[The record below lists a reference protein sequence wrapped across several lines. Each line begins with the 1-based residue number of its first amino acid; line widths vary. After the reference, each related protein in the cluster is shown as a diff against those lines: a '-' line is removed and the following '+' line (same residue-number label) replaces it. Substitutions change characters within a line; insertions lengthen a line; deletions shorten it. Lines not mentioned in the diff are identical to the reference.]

1 MRMNKYIIAK
11 QEELDSIES
20 LRNEISEAEKQ
31 IKEKKDAIIHNISE
45 VLFDELRPEIPKPE
59 QFIGDI
65 PVTRR
70 FTEIGTRY
78 FDRDKFCER
87 HQRLYDM
94 AVSDFGT
101 DCDVDDEDEPN
112 PVYAGNKY
120 IPVYIEVIPEYVDGK
135 FKINIGVDLGY
146 SRDFYSFE
154 MVGEDKFSL
163 FENRTWKHSERTYTM
178 SEIIEFLRW
187 YVDNSKRGYL
197 STQEIVN
204 QDFDD
209 CFILTNNGEELV

>member
-1 MRMNKYIIAK
+1 MNKYVVAK
-11 QEELDSIES
+11 QEELYSIEV
-20 LRNEISEAEKQ
+20 LEDEISKAKRL
-31 IKEKKDAIIHNISE
+31 IKEKTDAIIHNISE

-59 QFIGDI
+59 QFMGDI

-87 HQRLYDM
+87 HQKLYDM

-101 DCDVDDEDEPN
+101 DCDVDDEDVPN

-146 SRDFYSFE
+146 GRDFYSFE
-154 MVGEDKFSL
+154 MIGEDKFSL

-197 STQEIVN
+197 SAQEIVD

-209 CFILTNNGEELV
+209 CFVLTNNGEELV

>member
-1 MRMNKYIIAK
+1 MNKYIVAK
-11 QEELDSIES
+11 QEELDNIES
-20 LRNEISEAEKQ
+20 LRNEISKAEKQ
-31 IKEKKDAIIHNISE
+31 IKEKTDSIIHNISE
-45 VLFDELRPEIPKPE
+45 VLFDELRPEVPKPE
-59 QFIGDI
+59 QFMCDI

-120 IPVYIEVIPEYVDGK
+120 IPVYIEVIPEYVDGEI
-135 FKINIGVDLGY
+135 KINIGVDLGY
-146 SRDFYSFE
+146 NRDFYSFK
-154 MVGEDKFSL
+154 MISEDKFIL
-163 FENRTWKHSERTYTM
+163 FENRTWKNHEEVYTM
-178 SEIIEFLRW
+178 SDIVEFLRW
-187 YVDNSKRGYL
+187 YIDNSKRGYL
-197 STQEIVN
+197 SAQEIVD

-209 CFILTNNGEELV
+209 CFVLTNNGEELV